1 MKSTFSRIL
10 YGGDYNP
17 NQWPKEIWEKDME
30 YFKDAHINS
39 ATINVFSWAKIQP
52 SEEEYYFDELDEI
65 VEMLSKDNYDIVL
78 ATSTAAMPA
87 WLYKKYPEVA
97 RTDYEGR
104 HHKFGQRHNA
114 CPNSPVFQ
122 KYARALA
129 EQLAK
134 RYGDNKHVTC
144 WHISN
149 EYGGECYCENCEK
162 AFSVWLK
169 NKYKTIEA
177 LNKAWNL
184 EFWGHTVYDWDE
196 VVLPNALGDG
206 MENGKDTAF
215 AGLSVDYRRFM
226 SDSML
231 NNFKMERDVI
241 RQYDKDTPITTNLM
255 GTYKLLD
262 YFKWAKEMDIVSW
275 DNYPSYNTPWSLTAM
290 NHDLMRGLKDAP
302 FMLMEQTPSQQN
314 WQPYNSLKKPGQMRA
329 QSLQTVAH
337 GADTIQFF
345 QLRRSVGGCEK
356 FHGAVIAHVGTN
368 ETRVFRE
375 VKQLGEELERLGTST
390 LGSVNKADVGI
401 VFDWDNYWA
410 LEYTS
415 GPTEDLTYVEQI
427 HQYYKFFYDKNIGVN
442 MIPFDADFSKY
453 KVVVAPVLY
462 MVKEGMKE
470 ALTEFVKNGGVL
482 ITTFMSGLV
491 DQSDNVYLGG
501 YPGPLREMAGVWVE
515 EIDALAPEQMNAV
528 TFADGTEVP
537 CNLLCDIMH
546 LEGAECLATY
556 AADFYAGTP
565 AVTKN
570 QFGKGYTYYIGTNMN
585 GDGIAKVLDMA
596 VAQAGVSPV
605 IGEETELEVTCRKAD
620 NCTYYF
626 VVNFKDKEIAVPSC
640 FVGCEDVLT
649 GEIVA
654 SGKMMKKYDAMIF
667 SLPN

>member
-30 YFKDAHINS
+30 YFKDARINS

-65 VEMLSKDNYDIVL
+65 VEMLSKENYDIVL
-78 ATSTAAMPA
+78 ATSTGAMPA

-122 KYARALA
+122 KYAKALA

-162 AFSVWLK
+162 AFRVWLK

-184 EFWGHTVYDWDE
+184 EFWGHTVYEWDE
-196 VVLPNALGDG
+196 IVLPNALGDG

-226 SDSML
+226 SESML
-231 NNFKMERDVI
+231 NNYKMERDVI
-241 RQYDKDTPITTNLM
+241 RQYDKETPITTNLM

-275 DNYPSYNTPWSLTAM
+275 DNYPAYNTPWSLTAM
-290 NHDLMRGLKDAP
+290 THDLMRGLKDAP

-314 WQPYNSLKKPGQMRA
+314 WQPYNSLKKTGQMRA

-345 QLRRSVGGCEK
+345 QLRRSVGGCEI
-356 FHGAVIAHVGTN
+356 FHGAVIGHVCTN
-368 ETRVFRE
+368 DTRVFRE

-390 LGSVNKADVGI
+390 LGSANKADVGI

-427 HQYYKFFYDKNIGVN
+427 HQYYKYFYDKNIGVN

-501 YPGPLREMAGVWVE
+501 YPGPLKEMAGVWVE
-515 EIDALAPEQMNAV
+515 EIDALAPEIMNKV

-537 CNLLCDIMH
+537 CNLLCDVMH

-556 AADFYAGTP
+556 AEDFYAGTP

-596 VAQAGVSPV
+596 VAQADVSSV
-605 IGEETELEVTCRKAD
+605 IQEETELEVTCRKAD

-626 VVNFKDKEIAVPSC
+626 VLNFKDKDIEVPSC
-640 FVGCEDVLT
+640 FVGCEDALT

-667 SLPN
+667 SMPN

>member
-30 YFKDAHINS
+30 YFKDARINS

-65 VEMLSKDNYDIVL
+65 VEMLSKENYDIVL
-78 ATSTAAMPA
+78 ATSTGAMPA

-122 KYARALA
+122 KYAKALA

-162 AFSVWLK
+162 AFRVWLK

-184 EFWGHTVYDWDE
+184 EFWGHTVYEWDE
-196 VVLPNALGDG
+196 IVLPNALGDG

-226 SDSML
+226 SESML
-231 NNFKMERDVI
+231 NNYKMERDVI
-241 RQYDKDTPITTNLM
+241 RQYDKETPITTNLM

-275 DNYPSYNTPWSLTAM
+275 DNYPAYNTPWSLTAM
-290 NHDLMRGLKDAP
+290 THDLMRGLKDAP

-356 FHGAVIAHVGTN
+356 FHGAVIGHVGTN
-368 ETRVFRE
+368 DTRVFRE

-390 LGSVNKADVGI
+390 LGSANKADVGI

-427 HQYYKFFYDKNIGVN
+427 HQYYKYFYDKNIGVN

-501 YPGPLREMAGVWVE
+501 YPGPLKEMAGVWVE
-515 EIDALAPEQMNAV
+515 EIDALAPEIMNKV

-537 CNLLCDIMH
+537 CNLLCDVMH

-556 AADFYAGTP
+556 AEDFYAGTP

-596 VAQAGVSPV
+596 VAQAEVSSV
-605 IGEETELEVTCRKAD
+605 IQEETELEVTCRKAD

-626 VVNFKDKEIAVPSC
+626 VLNFKDKDIEVPSC
-640 FVGCEDVLT
+640 FVGCEDALT

-667 SLPN
+667 SMPN